1 MQAKIMQENSNP
13 GTRRDTFAPL
23 LILVNDYY
31 I

>member
-1 MQAKIMQENSNP
+1 MQAKVTQEN
-13 GTRRDTFAPL
+13 DCAALAFATLQPL